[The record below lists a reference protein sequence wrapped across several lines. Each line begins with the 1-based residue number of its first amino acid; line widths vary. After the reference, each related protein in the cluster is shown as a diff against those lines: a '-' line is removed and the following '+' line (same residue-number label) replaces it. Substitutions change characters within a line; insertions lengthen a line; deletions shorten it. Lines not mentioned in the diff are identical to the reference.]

1 MMAYFS
7 FLIRRL
13 KEDGEYHEEEMVFAE
28 GETFFEAVTVMLQKM
43 FPLLWGPDDVSFALC
58 FLSGPENY

>member
-13 KEDGEYHEEEMVFAE
+13 KEDGEYHEEEMAFAE
-28 GETFFEAVTVMLQKM
+28 GETFFEAVTAMLREHGQYTWIVKNLGM
-43 FPLLWGPDDVSFALC
+43 STSTHMPTA
-58 FLSGPENY
+58 